1 MVKSSK
7 VHDNQAVA
15 KRRATTKRKQ
25 QFRMR
30 ILMQNLK
37 QKVRQQVNKEIETIG
52 IKEYIKKNDLDV
64 DSDSVDVETQQ
75 KAITKEP
82 VAAKKDYTL
91 SIVIPASIIDNAQ
104 SFELKTYLVC
114 QIARAAAIY

>member
-1 MVKSSK
+1 
-7 VHDNQAVA
+7 
-15 KRRATTKRKQ
+15 
-25 QFRMR
+25 
-30 ILMQNLK
+30 MQNLK
-37 QKVRQQVNKEIETIG
+37 QKVKQQVNKEIETIG

-64 DSDSVDVETQQ
+64 DSESVDIETQP
-75 KAITKEP
+75 KTITKEP